1 MSVIE
6 FDNVAFTYR
15 TQSSDES
22 ALDGITFSIESGSF
36 VGITGPTDAGK
47 SSVVRAIASYIP
59 HFFEGD
65 FSGNVTVDGQD
76 TTETTIGELSDQV
89 GIVFEDPFDQLNGAS
104 TTVFEE
110 VAFGLENRG
119 LSKNEIVDRV
129 YDSLETVGLED
140 QLKRNPQQLS
150 GGQTQR
156 LALASILAL
165 DPRLLVLDEPTSQL
179 DPEGTEEVFDIVAEM
194 DSSEYTVVVVS
205 QDLQRLASHL
215 DRLLMLESG
224 EIRYDDEPEDVLVQ
238 DDVSQMVSV
247 PTTVQI
253 GTRLRSQGLVDESTP
268 VPLDTDTA
276 VTELKPHIASTGTQH
291 SKSERQ
297 RASDGGHV
305 EPADKNTTGTD
316 TDTPLLQLDT
326 VHYRYSESIHAL
338 RGISLTLDEGCIC
351 IIGQNGAG
359 KSTLVKHLNGLLK
372 PTDGHVFVRGTDTQ
386 ESRVAEL
393 AHDVGLSFQNPDDQ
407 LFHNTVETEVQYG
420 PNNLGFSDEEVDE
433 SIDSALQR
441 MGLDDIRSK
450 NPYDLGVALRKQV
463 AVASVLA
470 MNTPVVVLDEP
481 TGGQDA
487 PGTELLAEV
496 VRELV
501 SDGTMVVVI
510 THDMSFVRDTA
521 DRVIALGEGEV
532 LLDDDPESVFDEA
545 ETLAQTDVTP
555 PIVTQIGHRLDLPR
569 TVLSVDDLFEFV
581 E

>member
-1 MSVIE
+1 MSLIE
-6 FDNVAFTYR
+6 FDDVSFTYR
-15 TQSSDES
+15 TQSSDET

-36 VGITGPTDAGK
+36 VGISGSTDAGK

-65 FSGNVTVDGQD
+65 FSGTVTVDGQD

-89 GIVFEDPFDQLNGAS
+89 GILFEDPFDQLTGSS

-119 LSKNEIVDRV
+119 LPKNEIVDRV

-165 DPRLLVLDEPTSQL
+165 DPTLLVLDEPTSQL
-179 DPEGTEEVFDIVAEM
+179 DPQGTEEVFDIVAEM

-205 QDLQRLASHL
+205 QNLQRLAPHL
-215 DRLLMLESG
+215 DRLLMMEAG
-224 EIRYDDEPEDVLVQ
+224 EIRYDDEPEEVLVQ

-253 GTRLRSQGLVDESTP
+253 GMRLRSQGLVDESTP
-268 VPLDTDTA
+268 VPLDSDAA
-276 VTELKPHIASTGTQH
+276 VAELEPHIASTETQH
-291 SKSERQ
+291 NETENQ
-297 RASDGGHV
+297 HASDGGNVKH
-305 EPADKNTTGTD
+305 ADKNTSNND

-338 RGISLTLDEGCIC
+338 RGISLTIDEGCIC

-359 KSTLVKHLNGLLK
+359 KSTLAKHLNGLLK

-393 AHDVGLSFQNPDDQ
+393 AHVVGLSFQNPDDQ
-407 LFHNTVETEVQYG
+407 LFHDSVEAEMRYG
-420 PNNLGFSDEEVDE
+420 PNNLGFSDEEIDE
-433 SIDSALQR
+433 SIESALQR
-441 MGLDDIRSK
+441 MGLDDIRSR
-450 NPYDLGVALRKQV
+450 NPYDLGVARRKQV

-510 THDMSFVRDTA
+510 THDISFVSDTA

-532 LLDDDPESVFDEA
+532 LLDGAPESVFDDA

-555 PIVTQIGHRLDLPR
+555 PVVTQIGNRLDLPR
-569 TVLSVDDLFEFV
+569 TVLSIDDLFEFV
-581 E
+581 